1 MNKWVGAAGVCVN
14 SDRQLLMVLQGKPE
28 EEKRWSVPS
37 GGKEKEETLECCC
50 IREVYEE
57 TGYRCKII
65 KEIKGKTGA
74 FGPVEYN
81 VTYFE
86 VEILDGQPTIHDPD
100 GLIYEIAWKSSEQL
114 KELKFSFPED
124 KEFLLQY
131 IELKASASNGQF
143 PQILL

>member
-1 MNKWVGAAGVCVN
+1 
-14 SDRQLLMVLQGKPE
+14 MVLQGKPE

-37 GGKEKEETLECCC
+37 GGKEQEETLEDCC

-65 KEIKGKTGA
+65 KEIKGKSGA
-74 FGPVEYN
+74 FGPVEFH

-86 VEILDGQPTIHDPD
+86 VEILGGQPTIHDPD
-100 GLIYEIAWKSSEQL
+100 GLIYEVAWKTLEQIYDL
-114 KELKFSFPED
+114 HFSFPED

-131 IELKASASNGQF
+131 IEQRALH
-143 PQILL
+143 

>member
-37 GGKEKEETLECCC
+37 GGKEQNETLEDCC
-50 IREVYEE
+50 IRELYEE

-65 KEIKGKTGA
+65 KKIKGKSGM
-74 FGPVEYN
+74 FGPVEYY

-86 VEILDGQPTIHDPD
+86 VEILDGQRTIHDPD
-100 GLIYEIAWKSSEQL
+100 GLIYEIAWKTSEQL
-114 KELKFSFPED
+114 KALQLSFPED

-131 IELKASASNGQF
+131 IEQVALS
-143 PQILL
+143 